1 MRTVDATLASE
12 EIRSRVVFLRTL
24 ATLPLAD
31 PIPSAMKT
39 GLGRLFAAVG
49 GASRVT
55 PSQQRAAERSA
66 CKTQTVLLAWPALP
80 RSALTPAPGLVVSSL
95 SARSR
100 TTTPSAAALLVP
112 SATPSHVALR
122 NQSLWIP
129 HLRWTLATLHRVAPT
144 QNAGL
149 AQAKQSVLVSGI
161 TRVTH
166 WLPANLNVFSTTIA
180 LVTRHVSAQNVS
192 TLAREPVESML
203 GALSPTTTP
212 SARAMRDTQ
221 EIRSPSALPS
231 PR

>member
-1 MRTVDATLASE
+1 MRTVDVTQASG

-24 ATLPLAD
+24 ATLPPAD
-31 PIPSAMKT
+31 PIQSAMKT
-39 GLGRLFAAVG
+39 GLEKLFAAVG

-55 PSQQRAAERSA
+55 PSQQRAAELSA

-80 RSALTPAPGLVVSSL
+80 RSALTPALGLVVFLL
-95 SARSR
+95 SVKSR

-166 WLPANLNVFSTTIA
+166 WLPVNPNVFSITIA
-180 LVTRHVSAQNVS
+180 LMTRHVSAQNVS
-192 TLAREPVESML
+192 TP
-203 GALSPTTTP
+203 ALEHVALMPSAQCKTTTP
-212 SARAMRDTQ
+212 SVRAIRDTP
-221 EIRSPSALPS
+221 EILSPSVQPS
-231 PR
+231 QK